1 MAKIKDNKILNATK
15 VNLAN
20 IQREAQTL
28 KIDELGYIAKRKLR
42 KKINR
47 KKRLSRSVSG
57 DIILFTILFAFG
69 LFSAYPLIFTVA
81 NAFKPLDEIF
91 IFPPKLLPRSFTF
104 DNFVDLFNLIG
115 NSRTPI
121 SRFLF
126 NTVFI
131 TLLGTI
137 GHVII
142 ASLCAYPLAKHKF
155 PGRTIISIL
164 IIYSLMFSSYVTSIP
179 NYMIISWLGLIDT
192 HFAIIIPAIGY
203 TLGIFLMKQFM
214 ESIPSELLEA
224 AKIDG
229 AGEYAIFWRIVMPLV
244 KPAWLTLIILLFQS
258 LWGADGGSY
267 IFTDSLKPLSFALSQ
282 VVSGGVAR
290 TGAATAVSVVML
302 IVPITVFMI
311 SQSRIIDTMA
321 HSGLK

>member
-1 MAKIKDNKILNATK
+1 MAKKESKLLNATK
-15 VNLAN
+15 SNLEN
-20 IQREAQTL
+20 IQREAQSL
-28 KIDELGYIAKRKLR
+28 KIDELGYLARRKLQR
-42 KKINR
+42 RIKR
-47 KKRLSRSVSG
+47 RKRLSRSLGG
-57 DIILFTILFAFG
+57 DILLFTILFAFG

-91 IFPPKLLPRSFTF
+91 IFPPKLFPKSFTI

-115 NSRTPI
+115 NTRTPI

-126 NTVFI
+126 NTLFI
-131 TLLGTI
+131 TLLGTV

-155 PGRTIISIL
+155 PGRALITML

-179 NYMIISWLGLIDT
+179 NYMIISWLGLIDS

-214 ESIPSELLEA
+214 ESIPTELLEA

-244 KPAWLTLIILLFQS
+244 KPAWLTLVILLFQS

-282 VVSGGVAR
+282 VVAGGVAR

>member
-1 MAKIKDNKILNATK
+1 MAAKESPILSATK
-15 VNLAN
+15 SNLES
-20 IQREAQTL
+20 IQREAQSL
-28 KIDELGYIAKRKLR
+28 KIDDLNFIARQKLR
-42 KKINR
+42 RKIKR
-47 KKRLSRSVSG
+47 KKRLSRSVGG
-57 DIILFTILFAFG
+57 DIALFTVLFAFG
-69 LFSAYPLIFTVA
+69 LFSAYPLIFTIC

-91 IFPPKLLPRSFTF
+91 IFPPKLFPKSFTF

-115 NSRTPI
+115 NSRIPV

-131 TLLGTI
+131 TLAGTV

-142 ASLCAYPLAKHKF
+142 ASLCAYPLAKHRF
-155 PGRTIISIL
+155 PGRRLISAL
-164 IIYSLMFSSYVTSIP
+164 IIYSLMFSSHVTGIP

-192 HFAIIIPAIGY
+192 PFAIIIPAIGY
-203 TLGIFLMKQFM
+203 TLGLFLMKQFM
-214 ESIPSELLEA
+214 ETIPTELLEA

-229 AGEYAIFWRIVMPLV
+229 AGEYKIFWKIVMPLV

-258 LWGADGGSY
+258 LWGADGGNY

-282 VVSGGVAR
+282 VVAGGVAR
-290 TGAATAVSVVML
+290 TGAASAVSVVML

>member
-1 MAKIKDNKILNATK
+1 MANESKIIQATK
-15 VNLAN
+15 SNLES

-28 KIDELGYIAKRKLR
+28 KIDNLNFAEYRRLQRRI
-42 KKINR
+42 KKQ
-47 KKRLSRSVSG
+47 KRLSRSLGG
-57 DIILFTILFAFG
+57 DIALFTVLFAFG
-69 LFSAYPLIFTVA
+69 LFSAYPLIFTIA

-91 IFPPKLLPRSFTF
+91 IFPPKLFPRSFTL
-104 DNFVDLFNLIG
+104 DNFVDLFNLVG
-115 NSRTPI
+115 NSRIPI

-131 TLLGTI
+131 TLLGTV

-155 PGRTIISIL
+155 PGRGL
-164 IIYSLMFSSYVTSIP
+164 ITALVIYSLMFSSHVTGIP
-179 NYMIISWLGLIDT
+179 NYMMISWLGLLDT
-192 HFAIIIPAIGY
+192 PFAIVIPAIGY
-203 TLGIFLMKQFM
+203 TLGLFLMKQFM
-214 ESIPSELLEA
+214 ETIPTELLEA

-229 AGEYAIFWRIVMPLV
+229 AGEYTIFWKIVMPLV

-258 LWGADGGSY
+258 LWGADGGSF
-267 IFTDSLKPLSFALSQ
+267 IFTDSLKPLSYALSQ

-290 TGAATAVSVVML
+290 TGAASAVTVIML

-321 HSGLK
+321 HSGIK

>member
-1 MAKIKDNKILNATK
+1 MANNTDNRIIRATK
-15 VNLAN
+15 SNLES

-28 KIDELGYIAKRKLR
+28 KIDELNFIAKRKFL
-42 KKINR
+42 KKIKR
-47 KKRLSRSVSG
+47 QKRLSRSLGG
-57 DIILFTILFAFG
+57 DILLFSILIVFG
-69 LFSAYPLIFTVA
+69 LFSAYPLIFTIA

-115 NSRTPI
+115 NTRIPL

-131 TLLGTI
+131 TLLGTV

-142 ASLCAYPLAKHKF
+142 ASLCAYPLAKYRF
-155 PGRTIISIL
+155 PGHRLISAL
-164 IIYSLMFSSYVTSIP
+164 IIYSLMFSSQVTSIP
-179 NYMIISWLGLIDT
+179 NYMMISWLGLIDT
-192 HFAIIIPAIGY
+192 PFAIIIPAIGY
-203 TLGIFLMKQFM
+203 TLGLFLMKQFM
-214 ESIPSELLEA
+214 QTVPTELIEA

-229 AGEYAIFWRIVMPLV
+229 AGEYAIFWKIVMPLV

-267 IFTDSLKPLSFALSQ
+267 IFTDSLKPLSYALSQ
-282 VVSGGVAR
+282 VVAGGVAR
-290 TGAATAVSVVML
+290 TGAASAVTVIML

>member
-1 MAKIKDNKILNATK
+1 
-15 VNLAN
+15 
-20 IQREAQTL
+20 
-28 KIDELGYIAKRKLR
+28 
-42 KKINR
+42 
-47 KKRLSRSVSG
+47 
-57 DIILFTILFAFG
+57 
-69 LFSAYPLIFTVA
+69 
-81 NAFKPLDEIF
+81 
-91 IFPPKLLPRSFTF
+91 

-115 NSRTPI
+115 NSRIPV

-131 TLLGTI
+131 TLAGTV

-142 ASLCAYPLAKHKF
+142 ASLCAYPLAKHRF
-155 PGRTIISIL
+155 PGRRLISAL
-164 IIYSLMFSSYVTSIP
+164 IIYSLMFSSHVTGIP

-192 HFAIIIPAIGY
+192 PFAIIIPAIGY
-203 TLGIFLMKQFM
+203 TLGLFLMKQFM
-214 ESIPSELLEA
+214 ETIPTELLEA

-229 AGEYAIFWRIVMPLV
+229 AGEYKIFWKIVMPLV

-282 VVSGGVAR
+282 VVAGGVAR
-290 TGAATAVSVVML
+290 TGAASAVSVVML

>member
-1 MAKIKDNKILNATK
+1 MAAKESQILRATK
-15 VNLAN
+15 NNLES
-20 IQREAQTL
+20 IQREAQSL
-28 KIDELGYIAKRKLR
+28 KIDELNFIARRKLR
-42 KKINR
+42 RKIKR
-47 KKRLSRSVSG
+47 QKRLSRSLGG
-57 DIILFTILFAFG
+57 DIALFTVLFAFG
-69 LFSAYPLIFTVA
+69 LFSAYPLVFTIS

-91 IFPPKLLPRSFTF
+91 IFPPKLFPRSFTF
-104 DNFVDLFNLIG
+104 DNFIDLFNLIG
-115 NSRTPI
+115 NSRIPV

-131 TLLGTI
+131 TLLGTV

-142 ASLCAYPLAKHKF
+142 ASLCAYPLAKHRF
-155 PGRTIISIL
+155 PGRRLISAL
-164 IIYSLMFSSYVTSIP
+164 IIYSLMFSSHVTGIP

-192 HFAIIIPAIGY
+192 QFAIIIPAIGY
-203 TLGIFLMKQFM
+203 TLGLFLMKQFM
-214 ESIPSELLEA
+214 ETIPNELLEA

-229 AGEYAIFWRIVMPLV
+229 AGEYTIFWKIVMPLV

-267 IFTDSLKPLSFALSQ
+267 IFTDALKPLSFALSQ
-282 VVSGGVAR
+282 VVAGGVAR
-290 TGAATAVSVVML
+290 TGAASAVSVVML